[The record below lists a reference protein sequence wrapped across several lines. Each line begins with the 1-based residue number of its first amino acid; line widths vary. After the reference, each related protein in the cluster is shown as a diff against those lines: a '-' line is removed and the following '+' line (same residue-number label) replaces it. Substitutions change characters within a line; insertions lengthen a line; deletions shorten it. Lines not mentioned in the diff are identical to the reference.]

1 MYYIS
6 NNRPFKILNTNDIE
20 ICNNIKYYSSC
31 SNIYGYH
38 KFIVYDSIEQ
48 AWDYIIEQC
57 DKSIQS
63 AVDYKNYMLKMKE
76 SDLNYEF

>member
-1 MYYIS
+1 MYYIP
-6 NNRPFKILNTNDIE
+6 NKRPYKILNTNDIE

>member
-1 MYYIS
+1 MYYIP
-6 NNRPFKILNTNDIE
+6 NKRPFKILNTNDIE
-20 ICNNIKYYSSC
+20 IWNNIKYYSSC

>member
-6 NNRPFKILNTNDIE
+6 NKRPFKILNTNDIE

>member
-38 KFIVYDSIEQ
+38 KFIVYDTIEQ
-48 AWDYIIEQC
+48 AWNYIIEQC
-57 DKSIQS
+57 DNSIQN
-63 AVDYKNYMLKMKE
+63 AIDYKNHMLKMKE

>member
-1 MYYIS
+1 MYYIP
-6 NNRPFKILNTNDIE
+6 NKRPFKILNTNDIE